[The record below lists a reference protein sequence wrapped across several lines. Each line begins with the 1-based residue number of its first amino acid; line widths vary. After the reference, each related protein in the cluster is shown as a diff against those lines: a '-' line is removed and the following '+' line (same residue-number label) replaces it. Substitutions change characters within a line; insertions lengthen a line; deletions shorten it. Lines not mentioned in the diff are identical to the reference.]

1 MTARAQCVHPDFSG
15 HIQLL
20 NILLS
25 LFNCIFKKSQQVIW
39 ERKHQPAYSDRLAWL
54 NTQFYGYRACNYLQ
68 PLPFIG

>member
-25 LFNCIFKKSQQVIW
+25 LFNCILKKSQQVIW
-39 ERKHQPAYSDRLAWL
+39 ERKHQRAYSDRLAWL
-54 NTQFYGYRACNYLQ
+54 NT
-68 PLPFIG
+68 